1 MTTQLSV
8 SEQMSAAQ
16 PTRRVSRWRTI
27 FVRGLAATAF
37 VVVVDLSSRALLNTF
52 ENPAGWL
59 GIDYLVYGLGVVWSL
74 AWWTS
79 VADLVMART
88 ATARRTRWR
97 FVGMFAAFVGGAML
111 VASVVYRAHLGTS
124 PSWHALAFAA
134 GKSGHTVELLRQ
146 WVSIWTPLAVVGA
159 ALILWWIFRYR
170 AAPAVSGGAS
180 GISSGETR
188 RRRWLRWGILS
199 SGFFGISA
207 LSLFTPGM
215 QSPLPLDTNAA
226 AAIAQYGLG
235 QFTDK
240 RHLVVPL
247 RQAIPPQPRREH
259 PNVLLLVHESLSAH
273 EVFPGLPHVP
283 QSRDAVGA
291 RTLSPFGATL
301 PERRDEGYFTFP
313 WARTNSTATE
323 SSVPTILSGVYLGGE
338 TLAYTHAPSVW
349 SLGDAAG
356 AKTFLFSS
364 CDYNW
369 GHFDEYFL
377 DAHVHVA
384 ETGKALSPV
393 IVNDTGIDDG
403 IVVDA
408 AIEHIANL
416 AKSGDRFV
424 GVVHFNATHGP
435 GFSGSARD
443 GGETRLPGREG
454 AVQYVDE
461 LNARIMRALD
471 TLGIADNTVV
481 LATSDHGEQPR
492 PGRAPDRLGNF
503 YDAVVRIPV
512 WAHVPPQV
520 LAQHPDWAE
529 NLGEWTGR
537 NVQNIDI
544 LPTIRDVLGLGQ
556 VAELQAP
563 LLSGSSLV
571 SGAPAAQDRVITGQ
585 STCAFREWNLDGFYA
600 VRGKT
605 KVLVTNSST
614 TPEIYDLASDP
625 TEQNNLWADDDARA
639 QTLPWLLETVSA
651 GPELAAACRRA
662 GAACPL
668 E

>member
-16 PTRRVSRWRTI
+16 PSRRASRWRAI
-27 FVRGLAATAF
+27 LVRGLAVTAF

-52 ENPAGWL
+52 ENPVQWL

-79 VADLVMART
+79 VADFVLART
-88 ATARRTRWR
+88 ATATAGRSRWR

-111 VASVVYRAHLGTS
+111 VASVVYRANLGTS

-134 GKSGHTVELLRQ
+134 GKSGHTVELVRQ
-146 WVSIWTPLAVVGA
+146 WVSAWTPLAVVGA
-159 ALILWWIFRYR
+159 ALILWAIFRYR
-170 AAPAVSGGAS
+170 AASDVSGSAS
-180 GISSGETR
+180 GEPR
-188 RRRWLRWGILS
+188 RRRWMRWGILS
-199 SGFFGISA
+199 SGLVGISA
-207 LSLFTPGM
+207 LSLFTPGL
-215 QSPLPLDTNAA
+215 QSPLPIDTNAA

-235 QFTDK
+235 QSTDK

-273 EVFPGLPHVP
+273 EVFPGLPHAP
-283 QSRDAVGA
+283 QSLNAATDA

-323 SSVPTILSGVYLGGE
+323 SSVPTILSGVNLGGE

-364 CDYNW
+364 CDYGW

-377 DAHVHVA
+377 DTHVHVA

-408 AIEHIANL
+408 AIEHIAKL
-416 AKSGDRFV
+416 AKSGESFV

-435 GFSGSARD
+435 GFAGPAGRSREA
-443 GGETRLPGREG
+443 RLPGRQG
-454 AVQYVDE
+454 AVQYVDT

-471 TLGIADNTVV
+471 TLGVGDNTVV

-512 WAHVPPQV
+512 WAYVPPQL
-520 LAQHPDWAE
+520 LAQHPEWAE
-529 NLGEWTGR
+529 NLSAWTGQ
-537 NVQNIDI
+537 NVQNIDL
-544 LPTIRDVLGLGQ
+544 LPTIRDVLGLAD

-563 LLSGSSLV
+563 LLFGRSLV
-571 SGAPAAQDRVITGQ
+571 SRANTAQERVITGQ
-585 STCAFREWNLDGFYA
+585 STCAFRQWNLDGFYA
-600 VRGKT
+600 VRDKT
-605 KVLVTNSST
+605 KVLVTNSAS
-614 TPEIYDLASDP
+614 TPEIYDLARDP
-625 TEQNNLWADDDARA
+625 TEQNNLWADDDTRA
-639 QTLPWLLETVSA
+639 QTLPWLLGTLSA
-651 GPELAAACRRA
+651 GPELSAACRRA